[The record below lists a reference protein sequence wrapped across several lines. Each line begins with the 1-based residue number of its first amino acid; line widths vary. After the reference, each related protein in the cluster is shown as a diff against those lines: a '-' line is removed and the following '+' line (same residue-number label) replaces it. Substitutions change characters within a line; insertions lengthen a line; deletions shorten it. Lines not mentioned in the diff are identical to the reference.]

1 MSLKKRKIISITSQY
16 QKLLIVWSNK
26 TLMTYL
32 HNKIILW
39 LCKEKFTI
47 GNIWRSF
54 CDIVVLFSYSI
65 ANIHS
70 IHWFLMSYFLN
81 PVHSQMFNN
90 LLIIVEIIVDLCLQ
104 IVYSRWSVLKDGQHV
119 LITTLYSDQ
128 TLG

>member
-70 IHWFLMSYFLN
+70 IHWFSMSYFLN